1 MFIFNCSVA
10 SFYNSFNY
18 SYWSLAGCVGGCL
31 NSGWCGCVCLNHW
44 NNKCM
49 LSSLYVP
56 GPQVIWWVTTG
67 NQRRYVCV
75 CVSWLSAGKY
85 FTENYFTVSALRSP
99 TVRVVE
105 QCCHSTHT
113 QLTTLLSASSSPLT
127 GNNVRPSGARN
138 LNHFIMQLTIYY
150 SSETSLF
157 INRMQSPSILW

>member
-1 MFIFNCSVA
+1 MFIFSCSVA

-75 CVSWLSAGKY
+75 YPDCLPVNISLKIISLSPL
-85 FTENYFTVSALRSP
+85 SALRLSGWWSSVV
-99 TVRVVE
+99 TVHT
-105 QCCHSTHT
+105 HSWP
-113 QLTTLLSASSSPLT
+113 LSSLLPPHLSLGT
-127 GNNVRPSGARN
+127 MFVRQVLATSIISLCN
-138 LNHFIMQLTIYY
+138 WQFI
-150 SSETSLF
+150 
-157 INRMQSPSILW
+157 ILLKLLCL

>member
-75 CVSWLSAGKY
+75 YPDCLPVNISLKIISLSPL
-85 FTENYFTVSALRSP
+85 SALRLSGWWSS
-99 TVRVVE
+99 VV
-105 QCCHSTHT
+105 TAHT

-127 GNNVRPSGARN
+127 RNNVRPSSARH

>member
-1 MFIFNCSVA
+1 MFIFSCSVA

-113 QLTTLLSASSSPLT
+113 QLTTLLSLLPPHLSLGT
-127 GNNVRPSGARN
+127 MFVRQVLATSIISLCN
-138 LNHFIMQLTIYY
+138 WQFI
-150 SSETSLF
+150 
-157 INRMQSPSILW
+157 ILLKLLCL